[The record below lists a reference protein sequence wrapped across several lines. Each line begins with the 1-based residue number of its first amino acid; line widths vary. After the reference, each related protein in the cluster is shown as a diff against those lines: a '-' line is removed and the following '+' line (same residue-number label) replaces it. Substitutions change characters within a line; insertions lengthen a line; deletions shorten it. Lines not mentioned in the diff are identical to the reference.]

1 MAASARDVVSWYL
14 EEMKSAGRRWWTP
27 SAGQREKLE
36 RSATRFL
43 RWCESRETDP
53 RDFLRYRVRAAVE
66 SDWPVPSINR
76 LPSDGQLVRYR
87 GSGAETLDAQ
97 VRTHER
103 LEFEGGTELQQLVRA
118 LRLPARA
125 AREKF
130 RRRYVEEG
138 KSHLCR
144 VSLELGGGY
153 DPRSQWCLQCPE
165 TFGCARDMR
174 ERYGFDVAA
183 LREGRVQ
190 ELPRQVAAAAVRGVG
205 IR

>member
-1 MAASARDVVSWYL
+1 MTASARDVVSWYL
-14 EEMKSAGRRWWTP
+14 EEVKAAGRPWWTP
-27 SAGQREKLE
+27 SEAQQGKLE

-53 RDFLRYRVRAAVE
+53 RDFLRFRVRGAVE
-66 SDWPVPSINR
+66 AGRPLPSIHR

-103 LEFEGGTELQQLVRA
+103 LEAEGGTELEQVVRA

-130 RRRYVEEG
+130 RRRYVEAG
-138 KSHLCR
+138 KPHLCR
-144 VSLELGGGY
+144 VSLELGGGH
-153 DPRSQWCLQCPE
+153 DPRSQWCSQCSE
-165 TFGCARDMR
+165 ASLCARDMR
-174 ERYGFDVAA
+174 ERYGFDVTA

-190 ELPRQVAAAAVRGVG
+190 ELPRQVAAAAVCGVG